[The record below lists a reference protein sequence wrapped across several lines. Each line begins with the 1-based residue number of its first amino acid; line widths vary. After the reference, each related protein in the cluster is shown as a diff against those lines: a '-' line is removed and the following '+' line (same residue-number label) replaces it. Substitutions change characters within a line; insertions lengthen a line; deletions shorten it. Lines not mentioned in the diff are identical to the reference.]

1 MNVRSDR
8 EQTVFA
14 QNAGNQFATANVS
27 EKMLTSVTCVL
38 CKQRKLRCLRLQKKY
53 AQDLQIA
60 KLCDSHSVLVRK
72 IRQEILRYTAF
83 FVQKN
88 ILVKPLDYGCVR
100 ALPREDVQP
109 GDWLFEGPTY
119 SVFMKGY

>member
-1 MNVRSDR
+1 M
-8 EQTVFA
+8 FA
-14 QNAGNQFATANVS
+14 QTAREQFATAHVS
-27 EKMLTSVTCVL
+27 EKMLTSVTCVFS
-38 CKQRKLRCLRLQKKY
+38 KQRKLQCLRLQKKL

-88 ILVKPLDYGCVR
+88 IRVKPLDYGCVR

-109 GDWLFEGPTY
+109 GDWLFKGPTY
-119 SVFMKGY
+119 SVFMEGY